1 MLMSFTRRA
10 VAITAAAI
18 IGGAMLSVHPATAVA
33 GDLQLAQGAPP
44 SSSAKPTVAPKS
56 ARERRTPAE
65 FIDARIKS
73 LRDRL
78 KITPA
83 EEPQWRVVAE
93 VMRDNAKAIRA
104 LIAERIKTEKTMSA
118 IDNLRSYR
126 AIAKA
131 HLDGIEKLIPAFGA
145 LYAKMPEA
153 QKKIADSV
161 FNRRPRRPWHGKR
174 G

>member
-1 MLMSFTRRA
+1 MLMSLTRRA

-18 IGGAMLSVHPATAVA
+18 IVGAMSSVHPATAVA
-33 GDLQLAQGAPP
+33 GDPQLAQGAPP
-44 SSSAKPTVAPKS
+44 SSSAKAPAATKS
-56 ARERRTPAE
+56 AGERRTPAE
-65 FIDARIKS
+65 FIDARIKA
-73 LRDRL
+73 LHERL

-83 EEPQWRVVAE
+83 EEPQWRVVAQ
-93 VMRDNAKAIRA
+93 VMRDNAKTIRA
-104 LIAERIKTEKTMSA
+104 LIVERIKTEKTMSA
-118 IDNLRSYR
+118 PDNLLSYR

-131 HLDGIEKLIPAFGA
+131 HLDGIEKLIPAFEA

-161 FNRRPRRPWHGKR
+161 FDRRPMRPRHGKR